1 MKTQFTIS
9 LILAAAFLLLAGF
22 VHGQTNVWLTLSQTK
37 LTKQLDEDLGIP
49 ISVPQYPA
57 EVEALDGKV
66 VTIKGYIIPMEADLG
81 YFAFSAFPYETCF
94 FCGQAGI
101 ETVMEV
107 KAKKEIKYV
116 SKRVNLRGILKLNRE
131 DFSSRLLFLL
141 EDAVVVD

>member
-1 MKTQFTIS
+1 MRKTTILFIG
-9 LILAAAFLLLAGF
+9 LILGSMLVAQQGP
-22 VHGQTNVWLTLSQTK
+22 NVWLTLGKTK

-49 ISVPQYPA
+49 VSVPDYPE
-57 EVEALDGKV
+57 EVEELDGNIV
-66 VTIKGYIIPMEADLG
+66 EIKGYIIPMEADLG

-107 KAKKEIKYV
+107 KTNEQIKYTA
-116 SKRVNLRGILKLNRE
+116 KRVTLRGRLLLNRE

-141 EDAVVVD
+141 ENAELIEE

>member
-1 MKTQFTIS
+1 MVGVLMAQQGPSI
-9 LILAAAFLLLAGF
+9 
-22 VHGQTNVWLTLSQTK
+22 WLTLGKTT

-49 ISVPQYPA
+49 ISVPNYPE
-57 EVEALDGKV
+57 EVEALDGNV
-66 VTIKGYIIPMEADLG
+66 VQIKGYIIPMEADLG

-107 KAKKEIKYV
+107 KAKKEISYTA
-116 SKRVNLRGILKLNRE
+116 KRVTLKGRLLLNRE

-141 EDAVVVD
+141 EDAELVD

>member
-1 MKTQFTIS
+1 MRKTILLCSF
-9 LILAAAFLLLAGF
+9 LILTGMLMAQQGP
-22 VHGQTNVWLTLSQTK
+22 NIWLTLGKTK

-49 ISVPQYPA
+49 ISVPEYPP
-57 EVEALDGKV
+57 EVEALDGKEV
-66 VTIKGYIIPMEADLG
+66 VIKGYIIPMEADLG

-107 KAKKEIKYV
+107 RAPDQINYTA
-116 SKRVNLRGILKLNRE
+116 KRVTLRGRLELNRE

-141 EDAVVVD
+141 DGAKLVD